1 MLDQSNY
8 LFLILFCLSMEF
20 ANRIRL
26 ATPERNNR
34 FVHFSG
40 IINHPCIDWL
50 GSIDIAQ
57 QSDALDHVDAV
68 ICSDEWIA
76 ETRASIALCKLK
88 GIPTFHVL
96 DGVIRWKN
104 LFENPRSL
112 DHHQGA
118 PFMQPLISDVTFAM
132 GEMQAAILRW
142 LGNDNVIVSGLP
154 RFADYPRAKCRV
166 GSATSPRLLVTS
178 SNRPWYTEPQR
189 NQFIQAFSELISSL
203 VELGSQ
209 NSFAVDGRLSPW
221 VDWDSSQSSWLPPHP
236 DLIDQLRSCT
246 ALITT
251 PSTVAVE
258 GMLLGIPTM
267 IFDPWSDPVL
277 IPSAWYLNDS
287 CCLSQSIESL
297 LSPSA
302 QRASFQD
309 GLRDLLIRDSS
320 QSVDHII
327 SVIKSFISSRS
338 LPGSTSFYASRKLT
352 MPFPSAV
359 LHEEWSLGSPQLRG
373 LIETI
378 PSLLYTVRQQ
388 SSAINTLTSRLN
400 SSQRLVNLAVG
411 FAKLPIKLASYI
423 RNAIIKR

>member
-1 MLDQSNY
+1 
-8 LFLILFCLSMEF
+8 MES

-40 IINHPCIDWL
+40 ITNHPDIDWL
-50 GSIDIAQ
+50 GSIDLAQ
-57 QSDALDHVDAV
+57 YSDALDHVDAV
-68 ICSDEWIA
+68 ICSDEWIL
-76 ETRASIALCKLK
+76 ETRACIALCKLK

-112 DHHQGA
+112 DPHQGA
-118 PFMQPLISDVTFAM
+118 PFMQPLVSDVTFVM

-142 LGNDNVIVSGLP
+142 LGNDNVIVTGLP
-154 RFADYPRAKCRV
+154 RFATYPRLNCRV
-166 GSATSPRLLVTS
+166 GSDTSPKLLVTS
-178 SNRPWYTEPQR
+178 SNRPWYTESQKK
-189 NQFIQAFSELISSL
+189 QFIPAFTELISSL
-203 VELGSQ
+203 VELGSEKG
-209 NSFAVDGRLSPW
+209 FAVDGRLSPW

-236 DLIDQLRSCT
+236 DLIDQLRNCT

-251 PSTVAVE
+251 PSTIAVE

-277 IPSAWYLNDS
+277 IPSAWYLNNS
-287 CCLSQSIESL
+287 CCLSQSIASL

-309 GLRDLLIRDSS
+309 GLRDQLINDSS
-320 QSVDHII
+320 KSVDLII
-327 SVIKSFISSRS
+327 SVMKRFILSRS
-338 LPGSTSFYASRKLT
+338 IPDSTSFHASSKLS
-352 MPFPSAV
+352 MPFTSTV
-359 LHEEWSLGSPQLRG
+359 LHEEWSLGSPQVRG

-378 PSLLYTVRQQ
+378 PPLLYTIRQQ
-388 SSAINTLTSRLN
+388 SIAINTLTRRLN
-400 SSQRLVNLAVG
+400 SSQRVANLAAG
-411 FAKLPIKLASYI
+411 FVKLPIKLASYI
-423 RNAIIKR
+423 RHAIAKFLSGRVTF